1 MEYTEPGTEII
12 AIWFQSHW
20 IKKKVMPG
28 WFACKPLNRLC
39 QLIFGSYKHIGLHVN
54 VLIVESLAM

>member
-1 MEYTEPGTEII
+1 MEYAEPGTEII
-12 AIWFQSHW
+12 AIWS
-20 IKKKVMPG
+20 KKKVMPG